1 MIVVKGRIMRR
12 ISVSVLAM
20 FLALPA
26 SAGTRLPVVNLAAG
40 SVSARAAFGEEI
52 TPKEP
57 VAKADATRVAEA
69 PKKTEKKVATRA
81 AKKATAPAAKAA
93 TKSAATGGEIFARD
107 DVLTPRRPS
116 ADLWAKSDNALRI
129 PTPDEFSVFK
139 SEAELPE
146 ESIDTPLFASQTP
159 VQSAGNTFVAPR
171 AGELDAQI
179 ERLVELQ
186 RRADE
191 SVRTAPRVVTR
202 AAESASVARQTN
214 EKIAAAD
221 IAPAKNATTHDN
233 ATAQSG
239 VSTGGARLTRMVVP
253 MAPDVVVRTVEK
265 NTSPRIAAARDD
277 MSSMSPTE
285 LRKAFRKTFLSENKH
300 LSTFQIDDRFDVAS
314 DMTSSVEGFTAR
326 RDLSESAGI
335 RPLEIKIRFRD
346 DDAALSRDNYNL
358 LSEYAS
364 IVVSN
369 PKRAIQVSIPQAAA
383 RSGDA
388 RKLAAR
394 RLAIVEQV
402 LRDTGV
408 SEQRIMPVLSQ
419 RDEDGF
425 VLRIISSDQY
435 ETLTQKRRDMFGD
448 TVGKKTYK
456 SMSW

>member
-1 MIVVKGRIMRR
+1 MRR
-12 ISVSVLAM
+12 ISVSVFALL
-20 FLALPA
+20 FALPA

-52 TPKEP
+52 IQTPKQI
-57 VAKADATRVAEA
+57 AKADLASHVDVATPTKA
-69 PKKTEKKVATRA
+69 PEKKVVTRA
-81 AKKATAPAAKAA
+81 AKKAATAKTVAN
-93 TKSAATGGEIFARD
+93 GDEIIART

-116 ADLWAKSDNALRI
+116 ADLWAKSDASLRI
-129 PTPDEFSVFK
+129 PTPDEFSVFR
-139 SEAELPE
+139 SDAELPE
-146 ESIDTPLFASQTP
+146 EDLNSAFAAVEKDASINDLRARATDLDSQI
-159 VQSAGNTFVAPR
+159 SK
-171 AGELDAQI
+171 
-179 ERLVELQ
+179 LVELQ

-191 SVRTAPRVVTR
+191 SVRATTR
-202 AAESASVARQTN
+202 STSSQ
-214 EKIAAAD
+214 KIALDSAAGHVDSIAAVRAQKPAAD
-221 IAPAKNATTHDN
+221 DVADSSPV
-233 ATAQSG
+233 QLS
-239 VSTGGARLTRMVVP
+239 RMVVP

-265 NTSPRIAAARDD
+265 NTAPRIAAARDD
-277 MSSMSPTE
+277 MNSMSPTE

-314 DMTSSVEGFTAR
+314 DMTASVEGFTAR

-369 PKRAIQVSIPQAAA
+369 PKRAIQVSIPQAAT
-383 RSGDA
+383 RNTDA

-425 VLRIISSDQY
+425 VLRVISNDQY
-435 ETLTQKRRDMFGD
+435 ETLTKKQRDMFGD
-448 TVGKKTYK
+448 TTSKKTYK

>member
-1 MIVVKGRIMRR
+1 MRR
-12 ISVSVLAM
+12 ISVSVFALL
-20 FLALPA
+20 FALPA

-52 TPKEP
+52 VQAPKQI
-57 VAKADATRVAEA
+57 AKADTTSNIDVAEPVKA
-69 PKKTEKKVATRA
+69 PEKKVVARA
-81 AKKATAPAAKAA
+81 AKKATAPAKTVAN
-93 TKSAATGGEIFARD
+93 GDEIIALT

-116 ADLWAKSDNALRI
+116 ADLWAKSDTNLRI
-129 PTPDEFSVFK
+129 PTPDEFSVFR
-139 SEAELPE
+139 SDAELPE
-146 ESIDTPLFASQTP
+146 EDINSAFAAAESDASINELRTRATDLDSQI
-159 VQSAGNTFVAPR
+159 SK
-171 AGELDAQI
+171 
-179 ERLVELQ
+179 LVELQ

-191 SVRTAPRVVTR
+191 SVRAPTRTSRSQSIAETAP
-202 AAESASVARQTN
+202 ARIDS
-214 EKIAAAD
+214 IAAVR
-221 IAPAKNATTHDN
+221 AKSSATDN
-233 ATAQSG
+233 AGDASPVQLS
-239 VSTGGARLTRMVVP
+239 RMVVP

-265 NTSPRIAAARDD
+265 NASPRIAATRDD
-277 MSSMSPTE
+277 MNSMSPTE

-369 PKRAIQVSIPQAAA
+369 PKRAIQVSIPQAATRNA
-383 RSGDA
+383 DA

-408 SEQRIMPVLSQ
+408 SEQRILPVLSQ

-425 VLRIISSDQY
+425 VLRVISNDQY
-435 ETLTQKRRDMFGD
+435 ETLTKKQRDMFGD
-448 TVGKKTYK
+448 TTSKKTYK